1 MEEKNMESPQP
12 QPEVQQTPPLRKYR
26 FPEGFPSAV
35 DYLVFFGIFLLSQ
48 VAGALVAWIGVGW
61 PDFDLLKSAD
71 PAVADAAQHL
81 VGRFNA
87 VNYITA
93 MSLTLLGFLF
103 YRSARRGRN
112 VMPRFSLRGLNPIL
126 LLWGILLVAAV
137 SVVLEPLMALLP
149 EVPDV
154 YGRGFWTFVTLVVAA
169 PLFEEVIFRGIIL
182 ESTRLRYGVVAAWL
196 VSSLIFGLVHMN
208 PAVVVNASVMGLV
221 LGFIYIAS
229 GSLWSVII
237 LHAFN
242 NATSYLLLLGGHMNK
257 GLTDVI
263 HSQSLYAVVYICALA
278 VSAVSGWMVWR
289 TIRRL
294 REEEKKPSE
303 A

>member
-1 MEEKNMESPQP
+1 MEEKKAESQP
-12 QPEVQQTPPLRKYR
+12 QPAAQELSSPRKYR

-35 DYLVFFGIFLLSQ
+35 DYLVFLGIFLLSQ
-48 VAGALVAWIGVGW
+48 LAGAVVAWIGVGW
-61 PDFDLLKSAD
+61 PDFELLKSAD
-71 PAVADAAQHL
+71 LSVADATQHL

-87 VNYITA
+87 VTYITS

-103 YRSARRGRN
+103 YRSVRRGRN
-112 VMPRFSLRGLNPIL
+112 VMPRFSLRGLNPVL
-126 LLWGILLVAAV
+126 LLWGILLVGAV
-137 SVVLEPLMALLP
+137 SVVIEPLMALLP

-196 VSSLIFGLVHMN
+196 VSSLIFGVVHMN
-208 PAVVVNASVMGLV
+208 PAVVVNAAIMGLI
-221 LGFIYIAS
+221 LGFIYLAS
-229 GSLWSVII
+229 GSLWPAII

-257 GLTDVI
+257 GLADLI
-263 HSQSLYAVVYICALA
+263 QSPTLYTVVYICALA
-278 VSAVSGWMVWR
+278 VSGVSGWMVWR

-294 REEEKKPSE
+294 REEEKNPSE